1 VGAATVSGPSAEHID
16 AVARAF
22 GECDDRCGYCP
33 EHQGIMRY
41 GQTVCDAVRTAA
53 EAVLSSSDPAV
64 HAAMLDA
71 LTRAGVLREE
81 WNRVGA
87 RGVLNSRPFPSRI
100 QGEMY
105 NRDGQWMER
114 RYVTEWAE
122 DAP

>member
-16 AVARAF
+16 AVARLLEQSS
-22 GECDDRCGYCP
+22 GSDDAR
-33 EHQGIMRY
+33 
-41 GQTVCDAVRTAA
+41 
-53 EAVLSSSDPAV
+53 AVLDSSDPAV

-81 WNRVGA
+81 SIDRPVWIDTGEPIPPTHARLVGDNVP
-87 RGVLNSRPFPSRI
+87 RTRHTLSFVPS
-100 QGEMY
+100 
-105 NRDGQWMER
+105 R